1 MFGHLYRRAIAAYA
15 ATGDQLPLAKPLLR
29 SLVHSGHLQLGGRV
43 FLVGQDAQ
51 AFATFFEW
59 LGMRCACCLDPAL
72 AIDAAADA
80 DTELWIIHAD
90 DLAPENWSKLF
101 AALAP
106 ASRGRGLVILDAP
119 QPRCEQ
125 FLQHLHVE
133 QADRVNQ
140 TNGDAFVIH
149 QYPGWLRRML
159 GSWSHSG
166 KYDARI
172 SAIVL
177 APIAP
182 SAAVPETSPTRKA
195 A

>member
-15 ATGDQLPLAKPLLR
+15 ATGGQLPLAKPLLR
-29 SLVHSGHLQLGGRV
+29 SLVHSGRLQLGGRV

-72 AIDAAADA
+72 AIDAATDA
-80 DTELWIIHAD
+80 DTELWIIHAN
-90 DLAPENWSKLF
+90 DLVPENWSKLF

-119 QPRCEQ
+119 QPRFEL
-125 FLQHLHVE
+125 FLHHLHDGR
-133 QADRVNQ
+133 AGGVNLG
-140 TNGDAFVIH
+140 NGDAFVIH

-159 GSWSHSG
+159 GRWSHSDEG
-166 KYDARI
+166 GARI

-182 SAAVPETSPTRKA
+182 SAAIPEAAPTRKA